1 MIVNNIYKAKKGLIR
16 VTKRVENGVIID
28 VKITGDFFMYPE
40 EYLLDLERRLRG
52 VRDDKD
58 AVEKAVSEF
67 FRETGA
73 ITPFITEKDFVAAIT
88 GVEAY
93 ES

>member
-58 AVEKAVSEF
+58 AVEK
-67 FRETGA
+67 TLDA
-73 ITPFITEKDFVAAIT
+73 IMN
-88 GVEAY
+88 AY
-93 ES
+93 GELSQ